1 MNINLKVK
9 YFLNFVQ
16 NKVICS
22 KEILEKYFLDD
33 KWKYCESFKL
43 IFDDDNNLIDIRN
56 LK

>member
-1 MNINLKVK
+1 MNINLKV
-9 YFLNFVQ
+9 
-16 NKVICS
+16 
-22 KEILEKYFLDD
+22 KYFLDD